1 MSLSASTPA
10 STTIQC
16 GKVLPK
22 LASGLWLGAAL
33 LLGLTQAAHAQVDTT
48 KSTISAISKQMN
60 VPVTGTFKKFSA
72 EVQFDPA
79 KPAAG
84 HAQFSVAV
92 GSYDLG
98 AEDYN
103 EQVRGADWFDA
114 AHFPSATFA
123 STAIAPAGAGTYS
136 VSGKLTIKG
145 KSMDVVVPVT
155 FKQQG
160 TTQTFDGVLPVK
172 RLQFGI
178 GQGDWKDTSVVADQI
193 QIKFHIVN
201 NVK

>member
-1 MSLSASTPA
+1 MSLFTSTNLTSKA
-10 STTIQC
+10 
-16 GKVLPK
+16 VLPK
-22 LASGLWLGAAL
+22 LGSVCVGAAM
-33 LLGLTQAAHAQVDTT
+33 LLGLAQAAQAQVDPA
-48 KSTISAISKQMN
+48 KSVITAISKQMN

-72 EVQFDPA
+72 EIQFDPA

-84 HAQFSVAV
+84 HAQFSVDTA
-92 GSYDLG
+92 SYDLG

-103 EQVRGADWFDA
+103 EQVRGKDWFDA
-114 AHFPSATFA
+114 AHFPSATFT
-123 STAIAPAGAGTYS
+123 STAITAAVAGTYS

-145 KSMDVVVPVT
+145 KSVDVVVPVT

-160 TTQTFDGVLPVK
+160 TTQTFDGVVPVK

-178 GQGDWKDTSVVADQI
+178 GDGEWKDTSVVADEV

-201 NVK
+201 TAK

>member
-1 MSLSASTPA
+1 MSLSTSTNVQ
-10 STTIQC
+10 S
-16 GKVLPK
+16 GKMLSR
-22 LASGLWLGAAL
+22 LAAGLCLGAVM
-33 LLGLTQAAHAQVDTT
+33 LLGSTQAALAQVDTA

-72 EVQFDPA
+72 DIQFDPA

-84 HAQFSVAV
+84 HAQFSVDV

-114 AHFPSATFA
+114 AHFPNATFA

-136 VSGKLTIKG
+136 ISGKLTIKG

-160 TTQTFDGVLPVK
+160 KTQIFDGVLPVK

-178 GQGDWKDTSVVADQI
+178 GQGDWKDTSVVADEV

-201 NVK
+201 NAK